1 MDKLTVLLQDIH
13 CVTKISS
20 PLSGYILQASIQS
33 VTFNIHYNKVEPP
46 RYVGIP
52 HNLIIEVEQV
62 EM

>member
-1 MDKLTVLLQDIH
+1 MSLKYPHLSLAIFCKLAYT
-13 CVTKISS
+13 
-20 PLSGYILQASIQS
+20 S

-52 HNLIIEVEQV
+52 HNLVIEVEQV